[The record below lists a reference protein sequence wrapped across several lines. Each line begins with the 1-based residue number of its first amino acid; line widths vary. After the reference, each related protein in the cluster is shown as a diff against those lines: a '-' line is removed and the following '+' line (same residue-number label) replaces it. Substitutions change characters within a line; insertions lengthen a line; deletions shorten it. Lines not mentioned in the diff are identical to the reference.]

1 MLNDETKKR
10 NQLKKEHKK
19 QLKSIRQT
27 CDPGHETEITS

>member
-19 QLKSIRQT
+19 QPKSIRQT
-27 CDPGHETEITS
+27 CDPGHEIKITS